1 MIIGGAILLMFV
13 PFVSHELIAN
23 FGSSIDLYFQNFE
36 FNASIYYLIRWVG
49 FQITGYNVIKI
60 VGYILPVLV
69 LGTILIQSLKGKKE
83 NITQLFASMTSVL
96 TVYYLVASIVHPWY
110 VINLVVLSVF
120 TKRYYLLVWSVTIF
134 LSYFAYSNYIQEN
147 GLTKHT
153 SSWYFALVA
162 VEYML
167 VALAFILEKN
177 NKLKIKI

>member
-1 MIIGGAILLMFV
+1 
-13 PFVSHELIAN
+13 
-23 FGSSIDLYFQNFE
+23 
-36 FNASIYYLIRWVG
+36 
-49 FQITGYNVIKI
+49 
-60 VGYILPVLV
+60 
-69 LGTILIQSLKGKKE
+69 
-83 NITQLFASMTSVL
+83 MTSVL